1 MVGFIV
7 LISSLCKKDWFI
19 RRGIHESN
27 IDSNKVQEYIK
38 DGQEHPA
45 IEFYYCFSCREPD
58 AAITYEWSLTF
69 EEILSFLN
77 PRQLI
82 RCSMKY
88 KKMIPFHLDRLYIW
102 IDVFFVNQL
111 SENIAAALELSDKK
125 YMKSRFHLALGTE
138 TLLTRCW
145 CLSEYAVRFGASKR
159 TLVLESYFSSQRFDL
174 NSYLKRASGRFYEEM
189 QAKFEADKTKIREK
203 IDMRFYSPDFFN
215 SVIKGIVYK
224 ATEQL
229 EAHAALPSTSMGQ
242 SHREEQVIYFL
253 SQYNSREYIYRSI
266 MHSQPAEVSSVS
278 PHP

>member
-82 RCSMKY
+82 WCSMKY

-102 IDVFFVNQL
+102 I
-111 SENIAAALELSDKK
+111 EPALRPEFLFETSKW
-125 YMKSRFHLALGTE
+125 ALLRGDAGE
-138 TLLTRCW
+138 
-145 CLSEYAVRFGASKR
+145 
-159 TLVLESYFSSQRFDL
+159 
-174 NSYLKRASGRFYEEM
+174 
-189 QAKFEADKTKIREK
+189 IR
-203 IDMRFYSPDFFN
+203 
-215 SVIKGIVYK
+215 G
-224 ATEQL
+224 
-229 EAHAALPSTSMGQ
+229 
-242 SHREEQVIYFL
+242 
-253 SQYNSREYIYRSI
+253 
-266 MHSQPAEVSSVS
+266 
-278 PHP
+278 